1 MPPKEHRLLA
11 ISVSLVV
18 TVNEKSVRKGSPRRG
33 THRPNAGCAHGDIL
47 DSHKV
52 PAPKRV
58 ERFSQVSGQPDKGGL
73 ILIETAD
80 RPNFR
85 IVQKLAAKLS
95 DTAKERKYR

>member
-1 MPPKEHRLLA
+1 MPPKEHKPSRHLRF
-11 ISVSLVV
+11 VGGHR
-18 TVNEKSVRKGSPRRG
+18 ERKKCAQRQPS
-33 THRPNAGCAHGDIL
+33 TWHPNAGCAHGDIL